1 MDNIKVVLD
10 SLQIPHYPIKYLN
23 ILLPIGLSFHTFQAM
38 SYTIEVFRNK
48 TLPEKHLGYF
58 ALYVMYYPQLVAG
71 PIERPQNILPQL
83 HTSHI
88 YDHSKMISGLRL
100 MLWGLFIKVVIA
112 DRFGAMTDTVYN
124 DLTGYTG
131 LAYIVATFCFG
142 IQIYCDFAGYSYIAI
157 GASRTMGID
166 LMTNFNQPYFSATIS
181 EFWRRWHISLSTWF
195 RDYVYIPLGG
205 NRKSPLRTNINLMVV
220 FLLSG
225 FWHGAS
231 WNFVIW
237 GALHGS
243 YLVIGNFMHS
253 IFPFFTKKNILN
265 IIVTFI
271 LVQVAWVFFRAES
284 FQDSIQVIRHFFAL
298 HSSGGYFNIAHDD
311 LKGNITFMGLAKWK
325 FVLTIALL
333 SILFIVDYCREKKNL
348 MVWLDHQSF
357 PVKWAVY
364 IALIVSILCFGYFDT
379 DQFIYFQF

>member
-1 MDNIKVVLD
+1 MAFIPSYILILAFTILIDYYAGIKIAGSTGSRRKSYLILSILCNVLVLSIFKYFNFFMDNIKVVLD

-83 HTSHI
+83 HTAQI

-131 LAYIVATFCFG
+131 LAYIVATICFG

-166 LMTNFNQPYFSATIS
+166 LMTNFNQPYFFS
-181 EFWRRWHISLSTWF
+181 
-195 RDYVYIPLGG
+195 D
-205 NRKSPLRTNINLMVV
+205 
-220 FLLSG
+220 
-225 FWHGAS
+225 
-231 WNFVIW
+231 
-237 GALHGS
+237 
-243 YLVIGNFMHS
+243 
-253 IFPFFTKKNILN
+253 
-265 IIVTFI
+265 
-271 LVQVAWVFFRAES
+271 
-284 FQDSIQVIRHFFAL
+284 HF
-298 HSSGGYFNIAHDD
+298 
-311 LKGNITFMGLAKWK
+311 
-325 FVLTIALL
+325 
-333 SILFIVDYCREKKNL
+333 
-348 MVWLDHQSF
+348 
-357 PVKWAVY
+357 
-364 IALIVSILCFGYFDT
+364 
-379 DQFIYFQF
+379 